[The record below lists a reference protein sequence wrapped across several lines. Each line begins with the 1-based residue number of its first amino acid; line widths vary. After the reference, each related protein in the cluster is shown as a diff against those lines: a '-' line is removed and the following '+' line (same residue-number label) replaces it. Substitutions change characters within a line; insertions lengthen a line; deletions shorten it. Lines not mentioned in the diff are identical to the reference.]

1 MSQIIKQLDPPKAQ
15 IVSVPED
22 YSGQRIDNFL
32 ITHLKGV
39 PKTRIYR
46 MIRKG
51 EVRINGG
58 RAKPESRIN
67 DGDAIRIPPVR
78 MTSQG
83 PEGNFEFLEIEK
95 TIIYEDKHMLII
107 NKPAGMAVH
116 GGSGLSFG
124 AIEALRS
131 ARPKQA
137 FLELAH
143 RLDRATSGCL
153 LVAKKRAFLKKIQL
167 ELHGKSRLRKYYD
180 VFVHGTW
187 PSAVKEVTVPLMKNT
202 LQSGERISRVSMDGK
217 DCKTKFSIISHGDGI
232 SWLRAQPITGRTH
245 QIRVHCAHQGYPV
258 IGDNKYG
265 NPVRDKA
272 LKVPRMMLHASSLG
286 LKAIT
291 GEQKEA
297 NNLES
302 FWVEADQD
310 TGMAKFAKRHFD

>member
-1 MSQIIKQLDPPKAQ
+1 MSHIVKQLDPPKAQ

-22 YSGQRIDNFL
+22 HSGQRIDNFL
-32 ITHLKGV
+32 ITNLKGV

-58 RAKPESRIN
+58 RAKPESRIA

-78 MTSQG
+78 LASQSA
-83 PEGNFEFLEIEK
+83 ESNFDFLEIEK
-95 TIIYEDKHMLII
+95 NIVFEDKQMIVI

-131 ARPKQA
+131 ARPTQA

-143 RLDRATSGCL
+143 RLDRDTSGCL
-153 LVAKKRAFLKKIQL
+153 LVAKKRAYLKKIQL
-167 ELHGKSRLRKYYD
+167 ELHGKSRLHKYYD

-187 PSAVKEVTVPLMKNT
+187 PSAVREVTVPLMKNT
-202 LQSGERISRVSMDGK
+202 LQSGERISRVSMEGK
-217 DCKTKFSIISHGDGI
+217 NCKTKFSVVSHAEGV
-232 SWLRAQPITGRTH
+232 SWVRAQPITGRTH

-258 IGDNKYG
+258 IGDSKYG
-265 NPVRDKA
+265 DPARDKT
-272 LKVPRMMLHASSLG
+272 LKAPRMMLHASHLI
-286 LKAIT
+286 LKAAGKRHDDDT
-291 GEQKEA
+291 
-297 NNLES
+297 LEGFS
-302 FWVEADQD
+302 VEATQD
-310 TGMAKFAKRHFD
+310 IKMATFAMRYFM